1 MNWIIKA
8 ESGIVGT
15 LPAYLCG
22 SVRMHRREHATKFK
36 NKADA
41 DRFAAVVASN
51 NSILTIT
58 VEEL

>member
-1 MNWIIKA
+1 MSWIIRQD
-8 ESGIVGT
+8 SPIIGSPP
-15 LPAYLCG
+15 LYLYG
-22 SVRMHRREHATKFK
+22 SVRMHRREHATKFTD
-36 NKADA
+36 KAEA